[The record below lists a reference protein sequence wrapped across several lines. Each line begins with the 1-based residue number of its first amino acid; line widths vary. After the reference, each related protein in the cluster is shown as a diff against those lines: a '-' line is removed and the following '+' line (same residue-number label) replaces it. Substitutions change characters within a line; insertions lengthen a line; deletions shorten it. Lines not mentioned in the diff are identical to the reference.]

1 MSCRRPPRL
10 AELVARAASLGA
22 AALVDLLVE
31 KIHLRVQGVEAR
43 GEELAPRHVSL
54 GTSEAGPTH
63 DQVTDVP
70 GDQEEEDQEEHRGV
84 EGGRLLV
91 LGVLLRLAHRGAPV
105 NARPL
110 WPNVRRIL

>member
-1 MSCRRPPRL
+1 M
-10 AELVARAASLGA
+10 AELVAQAASLGA

-54 GTSEAGPTH
+54 GTSETDPTH

-70 GDQEEEDQEEHRGV
+70 GDHDEEDQEEHHGV
-84 EGGRLLV
+84 EGGRLPV
-91 LGVLLRLAHRGAPV
+91 LGVLLRLAHRGAPF

-110 WPNVRRIL
+110 WSNVGHMLQ